1 MKKDQLEKEINKTE
15 IRKKDGK
22 KGDDIDDIA
31 WPRMLALYMYHTPL
45 YTAPYGL
52 LLTLA
57 TKSRKQK
64 KYIHARRKEEENVTS
79 SNKRR
84 TLTAPIL

>member
-31 WPRMLALYMYHTPL
+31 
-45 YTAPYGL
+45 
-52 LLTLA
+52 
-57 TKSRKQK
+57 
-64 KYIHARRKEEENVTS
+64 
-79 SNKRR
+79 
-84 TLTAPIL
+84 